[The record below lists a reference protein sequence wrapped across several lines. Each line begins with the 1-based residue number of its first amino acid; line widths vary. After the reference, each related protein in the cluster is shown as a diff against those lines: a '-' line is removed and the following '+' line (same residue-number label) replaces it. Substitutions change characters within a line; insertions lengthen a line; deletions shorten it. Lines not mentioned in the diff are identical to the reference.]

1 MSVGGPCSVEGCN
14 RQHMYNSDVC
24 YQCKRGLPVRPRPGR
39 SSGNRTLTSE
49 QIREDAKAGPEPVF
63 LCDDYGVCEYDFILD
78 GRCLHCGALG
88 PPDELEFLTRR
99 QDRFEVVTYAIDMDT
114 SPAEKHALRGVL
126 DALEERDS
134 KLISEEGSLV
144 SPASRI
150 EGLSTS
156 ADILELSREHLDDT
170 AYAALES
177 GLLEID
183 SRESPWEEA
192 IQIEAA
198 KGWWLPDDDVEAIR
212 RTMPHSSQC
221 YCDGCLPQRRKEHD
235 NRPGLYDSK
244 TKDELRAL
252 LLDRDLSYPHDGF
265 EDETKAELIELL
277 MQDDSR
283 NSLPMLVFTIL
294 GVLFMAGFAAAY
306 SPLILLLLAFA
317 VPSYVYAKFT
327 GRGMMAEMFSVKK
340 VGADPYALPEG
351 WHDKPKK
358 EEPGWFGGFWRDPYF
373 LLGFSA
379 PVLYAIHLV
388 HQNVIGASYITEK
401 NALFYIV
408 TAFVTWPFA
417 DDSSEIPYVRVGK
430 GINFATT
437 AIVVASFLLMVL
449 ATIAVILLFIY
460 AYSTSPECFGMTQN
474 SGCG

>member
-24 YQCKRGLPVRPRPGR
+24 FQCKRGLPVRPRPGR

-63 LCDDYGVCEYDFILD
+63 PCDDYGVCEYDFIQT

-88 PPDELEFLTRR
+88 PPDELVFLTRR
-99 QDRFEVVTYAIDMDT
+99 QDRFEVVTFVIDMDT

-134 KLISEEGSLV
+134 KTISEEDSLV

-156 ADILELSREHLDDT
+156 ADILEMSREHLDDT

-177 GLLEID
+177 GLREID
-183 SRESPWEEA
+183 SRENPWEEA
-192 IQIEAA
+192 IQTEAA

-235 NRPGLYDSK
+235 NRPSLYESK

-252 LLDRDLSYPHDGF
+252 LGERNLPYDNGF
-265 EDETKAELIELL
+265 EDENKAELIELL

-294 GVLFMAGFAAAY
+294 GVLFMAGFAVAY

-327 GRGMMAEMFSVKK
+327 GRGMMAEMFGVKK
-340 VGADPYALPEG
+340 VGADPDALPEG

-358 EEPGWFGGFWRDPYF
+358 EEAGWDFDPYF

-388 HQNVIGASYITEK
+388 HQELTQNVSVIE
-401 NALFYIV
+401 NHALYYIV

-417 DDSSEIPYVRVGK
+417 DDSSEIPFVRVGK

-449 ATIAVILLFIY
+449 VTIAFILLLIY
-460 AYSTSPECFGMTQN
+460 GVSTSPECFGMTQN
-474 SGCG
+474 SDCG

>member
-63 LCDDYGVCEYDFILD
+63 PCDDYGVCEYDFIQT

-88 PPDELEFLTRR
+88 PPDELVFLTRR
-99 QDRFEVVTYAIDMDT
+99 QDRFEVVTFVIDMDT

-134 KLISEEGSLV
+134 KTISEEGSLD

-156 ADILELSREHLDDT
+156 ADILEMSREHLDDT

-177 GLLEID
+177 GLREID

-192 IQIEAA
+192 IQTEAA

-235 NRPGLYDSK
+235 NRPSLYESK

-252 LLDRDLSYPHDGF
+252 LGERNLPYDNGF
-265 EDETKAELIELL
+265 EDENKAELIELL

-294 GVLFMAGFAAAY
+294 GVLFMAGFAVAY

-340 VGADPYALPEG
+340 VGADPDALPEG

-358 EEPGWFGGFWRDPYF
+358 EEPGGWDFDPYF

-379 PVLYAIHLV
+379 PALYAIHLV
-388 HQNVIGASYITEK
+388 YRVLTQNAYVTE
-401 NALFYIV
+401 NQALFYII

-417 DDSSEIPYVRVGK
+417 DDSSEIPFVRVGK

-449 ATIAVILLFIY
+449 VTIAFILLLIY
-460 AYSTSPECFGMTQN
+460 GVSTSPECYGMTQN
-474 SGCG
+474 SDCA

>member
-24 YQCKRGLPVRPRPGR
+24 FQCKRGLPVRPRPGR

-63 LCDDYGVCEYDFILD
+63 PCDDYGVCEYDFIQT

-99 QDRFEVVTYAIDMDT
+99 QDRFEVVTFAIDMDT

-134 KLISEEGSLV
+134 KNISEEDSLV

-156 ADILELSREHLDDT
+156 ADILEMSREHLDDT

-177 GLLEID
+177 GLREID
-183 SRESPWEEA
+183 SRENPWEEA
-192 IQIEAA
+192 IQTEAA

-235 NRPGLYDSK
+235 NRPSLYESK

-252 LLDRDLSYPHDGF
+252 LGERNLPYDNGF
-265 EDETKAELIELL
+265 EDENKAELIELL

-294 GVLFMAGFAAAY
+294 GVLFMAGFAVAY

-327 GRGMMAEMFSVKK
+327 GRGMMAEMFGVKK
-340 VGADPYALPEG
+340 VGADPDALPEG

-358 EEPGWFGGFWRDPYF
+358 EEAGWDFDPYF

-388 HQNVIGASYITEK
+388 HQELTQNVSVIE
-401 NALFYIV
+401 NHALYYIV

-417 DDSSEIPYVRVGK
+417 DDSSEIPFVRVGK

-449 ATIAVILLFIY
+449 VTIAFILLLIY
-460 AYSTSPECFGMTQN
+460 GVSTSPECFGMTQN
-474 SGCG
+474 SECG

>member
-1 MSVGGPCSVEGCN
+1 MSVGGACSVEGCN

-39 SSGNRTLTSE
+39 SSGKRTLTSE

-63 LCDDYGVCEYDFILD
+63 PCDDYGVCEYDFTLD

-99 QDRFEVVTYAIDMDT
+99 QDRFEVVTYAIGMDT

-134 KLISEEGSLV
+134 KLISEEGSLD

-156 ADILELSREHLDDT
+156 ADILEMSREHLDDT

-192 IQIEAA
+192 IQTEAA

-235 NRPGLYDSK
+235 NRPGLYESK

-252 LLDRDLSYPHDGF
+252 LGGRDLPYDDGF
-265 EDETKAELIELL
+265 EQETKAELIELL
-277 MQDDSR
+277 MQDDER
-283 NSLPMLVFTIL
+283 NSFPMLVFTIL
-294 GVLFMAGFAAAY
+294 GVLALVGFVAAY
-306 SPLILLLLAFA
+306 SPLILLVIALLA
-317 VPSYVYAKFT
+317 PGYVYAKLT
-327 GRGMMAEMFSVKK
+327 GRGEIAEGFGIEKI
-340 VGADPYALPEG
+340 GADPDAPPEG

-358 EEPGWFGGFWRDPYF
+358 EEYPSTYLSAIMAFWRDPYF
-373 LLGFSA
+373 LLGFSV
-379 PVLYAIHLV
+379 PVLYLIHLSQTMSATGKHEV
-388 HQNVIGASYITEK
+388 LYVLAAVIS
-401 NALFYIV
+401 N
-408 TAFVTWPFA
+408 PFFG
-417 DDSSEIPYVRVGK
+417 DSSEAPFVRAGT
-430 GINFATT
+430 GFHIATT
-437 AIVVASFLLMVL
+437 VIVVLALVISALL
-449 ATIAVILLFIY
+449 VIIFILVFFY
-460 AYSTSPECFGMTQN
+460 AFSTSPECFGMTQN
-474 SGCG
+474 SDC

>member
-156 ADILELSREHLDDT
+156 ADILEWSGEHLDDP

-265 EDETKAELIELL
+265 EDENKAELIELL

-340 VGADPYALPEG
+340 VGADPDALPEG

-358 EEPGWFGGFWRDPYF
+358 EEPGWFGGFDLYF

-474 SGCG
+474 SDCG

>member
-24 YQCKRGLPVRPRPGR
+24 FQCKRGLPVRPRPGR
-39 SSGNRTLTSE
+39 SSGNRTLTSK

-63 LCDDYGVCEYDFILD
+63 PCDDYGVCEYDFIQT

-88 PPDELEFLTRR
+88 PPDELVFLTRR
-99 QDRFEVVTYAIDMDT
+99 QDRFEVVTFVIDMDT

-134 KLISEEGSLV
+134 KTISEEDSLV

-156 ADILELSREHLDDT
+156 ADILEMSREHLDDT

-177 GLLEID
+177 GLREID

-192 IQIEAA
+192 IQTEAA

-235 NRPGLYDSK
+235 NRPSLYESK

-252 LLDRDLSYPHDGF
+252 LGERNLPYDNGF
-265 EDETKAELIELL
+265 EDENKAELIELL

-327 GRGMMAEMFSVKK
+327 GRGMMAEMFGVKK
-340 VGADPYALPEG
+340 VGADPDALPEG

-358 EEPGWFGGFWRDPYF
+358 EEPGWFGGFDLYF

-379 PVLYAIHLV
+379 PALYAIHLV
-388 HQNVIGASYITEK
+388 YRVLTQNAYVTE
-401 NALFYIV
+401 NQALFYIV

-417 DDSSEIPYVRVGK
+417 DDSSEIPFVRVGK

-449 ATIAVILLFIY
+449 ATIAFILLLIY
-460 AYSTSPECFGMTQN
+460 GVSTSPECFGMTQN
-474 SGCG
+474 SDCG

>member
-388 HQNVIGASYITEK
+388 HQVLTQNAYVTE
-401 NALFYIV
+401 NQALFYIV

>member
-24 YQCKRGLPVRPRPGR
+24 FQCKRGLPVRPRPGR

-63 LCDDYGVCEYDFILD
+63 PCDDYGVCEYDFIQT

-88 PPDELEFLTRR
+88 PPDELVFLTRR
-99 QDRFEVVTYAIDMDT
+99 QDRFEVVTFVIDMDT

-134 KLISEEGSLV
+134 KTISEEDSLV

-156 ADILELSREHLDDT
+156 ADILEMSREHLDDT

-177 GLLEID
+177 GLREID
-183 SRESPWEEA
+183 SRENPWEEA
-192 IQIEAA
+192 IQTEAA

-235 NRPGLYDSK
+235 NRPSLYESK

-252 LLDRDLSYPHDGF
+252 LGERNLPYDNGF
-265 EDETKAELIELL
+265 EDENKAELIELL

-294 GVLFMAGFAAAY
+294 GVLFMAGFAVAY

-327 GRGMMAEMFSVKK
+327 GRGMMAEMFGVKK
-340 VGADPYALPEG
+340 VGADPDALPEG

-358 EEPGWFGGFWRDPYF
+358 EEAGWDFDPYF

-388 HQNVIGASYITEK
+388 HQELTQNVSVIE
-401 NALFYIV
+401 NHALFYIV

-417 DDSSEIPYVRVGK
+417 DDSSEIPFVRVGK

-449 ATIAVILLFIY
+449 VTIAFILLLIY
-460 AYSTSPECFGMTQN
+460 GVSTSPECFGMTQN
-474 SGCG
+474 SDCG